1 MSPDGRRRRLV
12 LALAAL
18 MAVAACPL
26 PLPLHAGPARRIL
39 VLGAGVAGLA
49 AARRIADAGHSVT
62 VVEARTRIG
71 GRIDTTRSAGF
82 VIERGAGWIH
92 GVADNPLA
100 ALAKRAGLTLRL
112 TSYARTLALDAS
124 GGQVQPE
131 RLAAAEDQMTAL
143 LDRIDARTDSP
154 AGASLAKAI
163 AQAQHGKA
171 LQALVSSL
179 LRLEIT
185 GDLGADLE
193 DLDAGS
199 FDEDAAFGGGDHWI
213 TEGYDRIPAL
223 LAKGLD
229 IRLGEPVVEIAER
242 GDGLEVITTA
252 GLYSADQV
260 VVALPLGVLKGGDV
274 VLPRASLGPRRQ
286 AMERIGLGTLFKLA
300 VPLAGALPDVD
311 VILPTDP
318 ALAPWTGLYPLRQ
331 APTPAMMLIAGGR
344 GARALE
350 QMPVDAALA
359 AASALLSRM
368 RLPAIDR
375 SKAWHVTSSWSTDP
389 FTQGSY
395 SHPLPGGGAK
405 DYAALAQPYGKRL
418 FFAGEHC
425 LFAHHATVHGAMMSG
440 EAAARALLAT

>member
-1 MSPDGRRRRLV
+1 MLPDGRRRRLV

-18 MAVAACPL
+18 AAVAACPQ
-26 PLPLHAGPARRIL
+26 PLNARPARRIL
-39 VLGAGVAGLA
+39 VLGAGIAGLA
-49 AARRIADAGHSVT
+49 AARRIADAGHHVT

-92 GVADNPLA
+92 GLTDNPLA
-100 ALAKRAGLTLRL
+100 ALAKRAGLTLRR
-112 TSYARTLALDAS
+112 TSYARPLALDAS
-124 GGQVQPE
+124 GGTIAPE

-143 LDRIDARTDSP
+143 LERIDARTDSP
-154 AGASLAKAI
+154 AGVSLAKAI
-163 AQAQHGKA
+163 MQAQHGKA
-171 LQALVSSL
+171 VPAVVSSL

-229 IRLGEPVVEIAER
+229 IRLGEPVVEVAER
-242 GDGLEVITTA
+242 GDGLDVITAA

-260 VVALPLGVLKGGDV
+260 VVALPLGVLKAGDV
-274 VLPRASLGPRRQ
+274 MLPGASLGPRRQ

-300 VPLAGALPDVD
+300 VPLAGGLPDVD
-311 VILPTDP
+311 VILPADP

-331 APTPAMMLIAGGR
+331 APAPAMMLIAGGR

-359 AASALLSRM
+359 AASALLSRL

-375 SKAWHVTSSWSTDP
+375 SKAWHVASNWSTDP

-395 SHPLPGGGAK
+395 SHPLPGGSAK

-440 EAAARALLAT
+440 AAAARALLAA

>member
-1 MSPDGRRRRLV
+1 MSPDARRRNLV

-18 MAVAACPL
+18 TAVAASPL
-26 PLPLHAGPARRIL
+26 PLPLSAKPARRIL

-92 GVADNPLA
+92 GVTDNPLA

-112 TSYARTLALDAS
+112 TSYAKSLALDAS
-124 GGQVQPE
+124 GGPVAPA
-131 RLAAAEDQMTAL
+131 RLAAAEDQMTGL

-154 AGASLAKAI
+154 AGASLAAAMTKVLRS
-163 AQAQHGKA
+163 QT
-171 LQALVSSL
+171 LPPLVAAL

-185 GDLGADLE
+185 GDLGADLDE
-193 DLDAGS
+193 LDAGS

-213 TEGYDRIPAL
+213 LEGYDQIPAH

-229 IRLGEPVVEIAER
+229 VRLGEAVVEVAER
-242 GDGLEVITTA
+242 GDGLDVITTA
-252 GLYSADQV
+252 GLHGADQV

-274 VLPRASLGPRRQ
+274 VLPGSSLGQRRQ

-311 VILPTDP
+311 VIQPADP
-318 ALAPWTGLYPLRQ
+318 ALAPWTGLYPLSQ
-331 APTPAMMLIAGGR
+331 APSPALMLVAGGR

-350 QMPVDAALA
+350 AMPVEAALA
-359 AASALLSRM
+359 AASALLSRL

-375 SKAWHVTSSWSTDP
+375 SRAWHVASSWSTDP

-405 DYAALAQPYGKRL
+405 DYSALAQPYGRRL

-425 LFAHHATVHGAMMSG
+425 LFAHHASVHGAMLSG
-440 EAAARALLAT
+440 EAAARALLSA